1 MEGTNNQ
8 QIKLLVISWFNCL
21 QSFPLKNLSE
31 NYSEI
36 ITKILNIINSDN
48 KKESDL
54 GELYLKKI
62 INDIIASYDTKELDY
77 IKNIIK
83 IIIKDNYSESNNEF
97 FQKILF
103 ELLNKFLEKI
113 EDILNIPK
121 YDEKLLSLYIQ
132 FFYLN

>member
-62 INDIIASYDTKELDY
+62 IYDIIASYDTKELDY
-77 IKNIIK
+77 IKNIMK
-83 IIIKDNYSESNNEF
+83 ITV
-97 FQKILF
+97 
-103 ELLNKFLEKI
+103 
-113 EDILNIPK
+113 
-121 YDEKLLSLYIQ
+121 KL
-132 FFYLN
+132 